1 MDCARIIGHLGSPQ
15 AVSVRNEG
23 HGRIAVAVAARLAGR
38 HHQGFDVGAGKILP
52 DSSNCRIYSGWRCIV
67 DCFEG
72 HDNFHAAEVDCG
84 KDDHFFHSSYYRV
97 SENHQSCLSHYQKYF
112 LVHQCRYGVDLLGHR
127 CRASSH
133 VRTRGIVIRPLGGDS
148 VGAAVQR
155 SYSTGADARRS
166 TLRLWAAVSGE
177 RRVLP
182 VTTFFADNLGVHFT
196 IQHGTMS
203 AWRSNP

>member
-1 MDCARIIGHLGSPQ
+1 MVASGWPWRLDLRAATIR
-15 AVSVRNEG
+15 VSTSVPVRYSLIRVTVEFTVV
-23 HGRIAVAVAARLAGR
+23 VAV
-38 HHQGFDVGAGKILP
+38 
-52 DSSNCRIYSGWRCIV
+52 V

-112 LVHQCRYGVDLLGHR
+112 LVHQCRYGVDLLGQR

-133 VRTRGIVIRPLGGDS
+133 VRTRGIVIRPLGGDF

-182 VTTFFADNLGVHFT
+182 VTTFFLQT
-196 IQHGTMS
+196 I
-203 AWRSNP
+203 